1 MFSKFTHWHKQ
12 WAWVTCAQTKPG
24 REAFPNI
31 PGKPEHES
39 NTDISLPDPRKRK
52 RRVCTQAINY
62 YKSKSLS
69 SCAMKQISKWLV
81 LQGTSNMKIVFLK
94 NLTIF
99 FTEADKHRMS
109 AQLEKLHLISTVCWY
124 FFFSFSMEYSQLAL
138 NRCLYKTDTSLRW
151 PPRVGLCL
159 SLLLFPS
166 L

>member
-1 MFSKFTHWHKQ
+1 MLLSLICTWSFDKNSLHIKDNNNSPHGKFHRFLFPFSSKFPDLNFAPYVLYIYSCYETSTWHKQ
-12 WAWVTCAQTKPG
+12 WAWVSCAQTKPG

-109 AQLEKLHLISTVCWY
+109 AQL
-124 FFFSFSMEYSQLAL
+124 
-138 NRCLYKTDTSLRW
+138 
-151 PPRVGLCL
+151 
-159 SLLLFPS
+159 
-166 L
+166 